1 MNNVILIIV
10 LNLYKYKIINKNV
23 QIHVINIIWC
33 LIKQQ
38 KYVLLAV

>member
-23 QIHVINIIWC
+23 QIHAINII
-33 LIKQQ
+33 
-38 KYVLLAV
+38 

>member
-23 QIHVINIIWC
+23 QIHVINII
-33 LIKQQ
+33 
-38 KYVLLAV
+38 